1 MGGIAIN
8 KIILCGRLTRDAEL
22 KTANSGTELS
32 NFSIAVDRR
41 FKGQDGTKQTDFF
54 NCTAFSKTAVFIST
68 YFRKGDGITIEGRM
82 ESRKYTD
89 RDGNNR
95 IAWEVICDGVEFPL
109 SRPSD
114 GRSVNDSTGTDGFTD
129 VPEEDLPF

>member
-1 MGGIAIN
+1 MGGIEIN

-54 NCTAFSKTAVFIST
+54 NCTAFGKTGVFIST
-68 YFRKGDGITIEGRM
+68 YFKKGDGITIEGRM

-109 SRPSD
+109 SKPSG
-114 GRSVNDSTGTDGFTD
+114 GRSGNESTETDGFTD